1 MKYLPLLL
9 LLSLPLAHA
18 DDGDDAPLI
27 VNGCTIAEHSQ
38 CPGANLQG
46 ANLSNQD
53 LRNMNLSGANLRN
66 ADLRHARL
74 DLANLEKAQLQG
86 ANLTRASCL
95 LYTSDAADE

>member
-38 CPGANLQG
+38 CPGANLQ
-46 ANLSNQD
+46 
-53 LRNMNLSGANLRN
+53 
-66 ADLRHARL
+66 
-74 DLANLEKAQLQG
+74 
-86 ANLTRASCL
+86 
-95 LYTSDAADE
+95 